1 MSIVFT
7 NATLGNTGGGS
18 ARIGATSHIIQVV
31 EAQHTGRIETSSTSP
46 QSFFSGSITLQNAS
60 NSVAYYYNS
69 AQRCDV
75 GGGNWNLGYHRLI
88 YTNNGSQLFFSSYNG
103 FTHNNIIHF
112 AKIGVHVPG
121 SVGPHT
127 YRIDVWA
134 YPGSNVQFNSP
145 GNQGNDGRAIL
156 RLMEISS

>member
-7 NATLGNTGGGS
+7 NATLGDGGAG
-18 ARIGATSHIIQVV
+18 RINAVGHVVQVV
-31 EAQHTGRIETSSTSP
+31 EAQHTGRLETSSTSP
-46 QSFFSGSITLQNAS
+46 QNFFTGSITLQKAGNGI
-60 NSVAYYYNS
+60 AYYYNS

-75 GGGNWNLGYHRLI
+75 GAGAWNLGYHQLI
-88 YTNNGSQLFFSSYNG
+88 YSNDGSQLFFSGYNG

-112 AKIGVHVPG
+112 AKIGVHYPG
-121 SVGPHT
+121 TVGPHN
-127 YRIDVWA
+127 YQVRVYA

-156 RLMEISS
+156 RLMEIGS